1 MSPAP
6 DRHPAASAAS
16 TSATEPAT
24 RERGQSTVELV
35 LVLPVVVVAM
45 LAVVQIGVIGHQ
57 YLAVWHAA
65 RESARAAAVAPDHP
79 TARAAALTAGT
90 ALDPARLT
98 VGLRG
103 GTSTGDLITSSLT
116 YRAAT
121 DVPVVGRLVG
131 DVTLRAEVTM
141 RVE

>member
-1 MSPAP
+1 MGSPDSVRA
-6 DRHPAASAAS
+6 D
-16 TSATEPAT
+16 

-35 LVLPVVVVAM
+35 LVLPVVVMAM
-45 LAVVQIGVIGHQ
+45 LAVVQIGVIGNQ
-57 YLAVWHAA
+57 YLMVWHAA
-65 RESARAAAVAPDHP
+65 RESARAAAVAPDLA
-79 TARAAALTAGT
+79 TARSAALSAGT

-103 GTSTGDLITSSLT
+103 GTTTGDLTTSSLT

-121 DVPVVGRLVG
+121 EVPVVGRLVG
-131 DVTLRAEVTM
+131 DITLRAEVTM

>member
-1 MSPAP
+1 M
-6 DRHPAASAAS
+6 R
-16 TSATEPAT
+16 TSG
-24 RERGQSTVELV
+24 ERGQSTVELV
-35 LVLPVVVVAM
+35 LVLPVVVMAM
-45 LAVVQIGVIGHQ
+45 LAVVQIGLVAHQ
-57 YLAVWHAA
+57 YLVVWHAA
-65 RESARAAAVAPDHP
+65 RESARAAAVAPDQQ
-79 TARAAALTAGT
+79 TARTAALAAGT

-98 VGLRG
+98 VALEG
-103 GTSTGDLITSSLT
+103 GTSTGELITSSLT